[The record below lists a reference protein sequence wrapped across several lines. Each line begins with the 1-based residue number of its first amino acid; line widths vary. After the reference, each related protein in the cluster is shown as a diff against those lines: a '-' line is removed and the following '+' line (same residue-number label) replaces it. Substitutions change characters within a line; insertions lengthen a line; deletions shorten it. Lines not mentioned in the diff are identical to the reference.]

1 MNTTPTRPTCTTP
14 LPWQKWLIIFAVGIL
29 LPLFG
34 VRVRA
39 HAAAWSQLS
48 DHGAVVAAPLEGDD
62 DDGSDDHGGD
72 NDSSDDDS
80 SGDNDGSDDNGAD
93 DANDDHGGSDDNGG
107 DNDGSDDNG
116 ADDANDDNDGSDD
129 NGADDAN
136 DDNSG
141 NNDSSDDDDDSRT
154 SGGRRDRNRAA
165 VQRTGVI
172 TSLPATGRQGAW
184 MIDGV
189 TYFVTRNT
197 EMSLLPGMGAVT
209 VGQCVKLHIV
219 PGTTNIVRE
228 VDVETAEHCTTAM

>member
-14 LPWQKWLIIFAVGIL
+14 LSWQKWLIIFAVGIL

-80 SGDNDGSDDNGAD
+80 SGDNDGSDDNG
-93 DANDDHGGSDDNGG
+93 DN
-107 DNDGSDDNG
+107 NDGSDDNG
-116 ADDANDDNDGSDD
+116 ADDANDDNG
-129 NGADDAN
+129 
-136 DDNSG
+136 G